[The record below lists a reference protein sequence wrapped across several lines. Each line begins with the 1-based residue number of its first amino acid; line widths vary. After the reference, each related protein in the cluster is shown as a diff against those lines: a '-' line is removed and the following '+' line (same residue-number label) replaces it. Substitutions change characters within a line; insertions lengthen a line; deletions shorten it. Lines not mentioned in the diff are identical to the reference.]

1 MKAPLVV
8 ALVVVSLVGTAA
20 GFYFYFYDRFVQSPG
35 AGSTSSSGCSDPS
48 LISSH
53 IYNPYRLQIV
63 KSCTNASGTVDS
75 IIEESDGDV
84 HVRLNLDQAYS
95 NLTNTA
101 KRPVSI
107 R

>member
-20 GFYFYFYDRFVQSPG
+20 GFYFYDRFVQSPG